1 MNPLLKALVAALVG
15 ASAPQ
20 AVNAL
25 HLSPDVLT
33 AVQAICG
40 AVVAVAYLFADKPK
54 PSPNPTTK
62 DEPPPTD
69 PGGN

>member
-1 MNPLLKALVAALVG
+1 MNPILKALVAALVG

-20 AVNAL
+20 AVSAM
-25 HLSPDVLT
+25 HLSPDVLA

-54 PSPNPTTK
+54 SNPTTK
-62 DEPPPTD
+62 DDPPPTD

>member
-1 MNPLLKALVAALVG
+1 MNPILKALVAALVG

-25 HLSPDVLT
+25 HLSPDVLA

-54 PSPNPTTK
+54 PAPTTK